1 MVILIFFEN
10 IVSLSTLDDF
20 ASKLPKLQM
29 GLPKET
35 LANPIFLPPGL
46 FTEIERLDDC
56 SVALDI
62 DLFQILQQLAALADQ
77 TQQRTLC
84 TEVVFVATKVFR
96 KVVDTEREQRD
107 LALGRTRVGVGLS
120 VLTEK
125 LLLFFS

>member
-1 MVILIFFEN
+1 
-10 IVSLSTLDDF
+10 
-20 ASKLPKLQM
+20 M

-84 TEVVFVATKVFR
+84 TEVVFVATKV
-96 KVVDTEREQRD
+96 VDTEREQRD

>member
-1 MVILIFFEN
+1 
-10 IVSLSTLDDF
+10 
-20 ASKLPKLQM
+20 M

-62 DLFQILQQLAALADQ
+62 DLQQLAALADQ

>member
-1 MVILIFFEN
+1 
-10 IVSLSTLDDF
+10 
-20 ASKLPKLQM
+20 M

-84 TEVVFVATKVFR
+84 TDVVFVATKV
-96 KVVDTEREQRD
+96 VDTVGEQRD

>member
-1 MVILIFFEN
+1 
-10 IVSLSTLDDF
+10 
-20 ASKLPKLQM
+20 M

-107 LALGRTRVGVGLS
+107 LALRRTRVGVGLS
-120 VLTEK
+120 VLTER
-125 LLLFFS
+125 LLLFQVINNPFSKVYLVPLYDAFPLP

>member
-1 MVILIFFEN
+1 
-10 IVSLSTLDDF
+10 
-20 ASKLPKLQM
+20 M

-96 KVVDTEREQRD
+96 KVVDTNENSAIWLSGEP
-107 LALGRTRVGVGLS
+107 VS
-120 VLTEK
+120 VLDFPYLPK
-125 LLLFFS
+125 SSCFFSADK

>member
-1 MVILIFFEN
+1 
-10 IVSLSTLDDF
+10 
-20 ASKLPKLQM
+20 M

-125 LLLFFS
+125 LMLFFS

>member
-1 MVILIFFEN
+1 
-10 IVSLSTLDDF
+10 
-20 ASKLPKLQM
+20 M

-107 LALGRTRVGVGLS
+107 LALGRTRV
-120 VLTEK
+120 VLDFPYLPK
-125 LLLFFS
+125 SSCFFSADK

>member
-1 MVILIFFEN
+1 
-10 IVSLSTLDDF
+10 
-20 ASKLPKLQM
+20 M

-84 TEVVFVATKVFR
+84 TEVVFVATKVMPYR
-96 KVVDTEREQRD
+96 
-107 LALGRTRVGVGLS
+107 RVASPKTPLM
-120 VLTEK
+120 T
-125 LLLFFS
+125 FSSLK

>member
-1 MVILIFFEN
+1 
-10 IVSLSTLDDF
+10 
-20 ASKLPKLQM
+20 M

-62 DLFQILQQLAALADQ
+62 DLFQILQQLAALTYQA
-77 TQQRTLC
+77 QQRALGS
-84 TEVVFVATKVFR
+84 EVVLVAFEVFR
-96 KVVDTEREQRD
+96 KVADTVREQRD
-107 LALGRTRVGVGLS
+107 LALRRTRVGVGLS

>member
-1 MVILIFFEN
+1 MFQITNGAAKRNFGQPHF
-10 IVSLSTLDDF
+10 S
-20 ASKLPKLQM
+20 AS
-29 GLPKET
+29 
-35 LANPIFLPPGL
+35 GL

-125 LLLFFS
+125 LLLFQLINNPFSKVYLVPLYDAFPLP

>member
-1 MVILIFFEN
+1 
-10 IVSLSTLDDF
+10 
-20 ASKLPKLQM
+20 M

-77 TQQRTLC
+77 TQQRTLAL
-84 TEVVFVATKVFR
+84 EVFCKVADTVR
-96 KVVDTEREQRD
+96 KQRD

>member
-1 MVILIFFEN
+1 
-10 IVSLSTLDDF
+10 
-20 ASKLPKLQM
+20 M

-62 DLFQILQQLAALADQ
+62 DLFQILQQLAALTYQ
-77 TQQRTLC
+77 TQQCALGS
-84 TEVVFVATKVFR
+84 EVVLVAFEVFR
-96 KVVDTEREQRD
+96 KVADTVREQRD
-107 LALGRTRVGVGLS
+107 LALRRTRVGVGLS

>member
-1 MVILIFFEN
+1 
-10 IVSLSTLDDF
+10 
-20 ASKLPKLQM
+20 M

-107 LALGRTRVGVGLS
+107 LALGENPCRCWTFRTYR
-120 VLTEK
+120 K
-125 LLLFFS
+125 APAFFQLINNPFSKVYLVPLYDAFPLP

>member
-1 MVILIFFEN
+1 
-10 IVSLSTLDDF
+10 
-20 ASKLPKLQM
+20 M

-84 TEVVFVATKVFR
+84 TEVVFVATKVLR
-96 KVVDTEREQRD
+96 WLIRNENSAIWLSGEPV
-107 LALGRTRVGVGLS
+107 S
-120 VLTEK
+120 VLDFPYLPK
-125 LLLFFS
+125 SSCFFSADK

>member
-1 MVILIFFEN
+1 
-10 IVSLSTLDDF
+10 
-20 ASKLPKLQM
+20 M

-77 TQQRTLC
+77 TQQRALR
-84 TEVVFVATKVFR
+84 TEVVTVALHVLVR
-96 KVVDTEREQRD
+96 WLIRNENSAIWLSGEPV
-107 LALGRTRVGVGLS
+107 S
-120 VLTEK
+120 VLDFPYLPK
-125 LLLFFS
+125 SSCFFSADK